1 MQERAIAN
9 SPMVEAHEARI
20 AAQAARVELARK
32 EHLPDFNLA
41 LQYGQRTDRTDM
53 VNVMVSVPVPLHKG
67 DRQDQQV
74 AEAQAELA
82 AMQAEHHVMVNDLRA
97 QLAGIHADL
106 ERDRAQ
112 LALFVTSIIPQGRA
126 SLESA
131 LSAFQVGR
139 ADFLT
144 LLENQTTLYNYETA
158 YYSAL
163 ADFAKSVAELER
175 ITGTEVLQ

>member
-1 MQERAIAN
+1 
-9 SPMVEAHEARI
+9 MVSA
-20 AAQAARVELARK
+20 
-32 EHLPDFNLA
+32 
-41 LQYGQRTDRTDM
+41 
-53 VNVMVSVPVPLHKG
+53 MVSVPLPLHKG
-67 DRQDQQV
+67 ERQDQQV

-82 AMQAEHHVMVNDLRA
+82 AMQAEHHAMVNDLHA
-97 QLAGIHADL
+97 DLAGIHADL

-112 LALFVTSIIPQGRA
+112 LALFVTAIIPQGRA

-131 LSAFQVGR
+131 ISAFQVGR

-158 YYSAL
+158 YYRAL

-175 ITGTEVLQ
+175 VTGTEVLQ